1 MYTANRKCTSA
12 IKLVQQNTSLVGKAS
27 TELNAFKYNR
37 ELIKQNAMYSTQSS
51 QVIAP
56 IKKLLVAN
64 RGEIAIRVFRAC
76 TELNIKTVG
85 IYSEQ
90 DEGQIHRIKADES
103 YLIGKGMA
111 PVAAYLNIPEII
123 KIAKEN
129 GVDAI
134 HPGYGFLSER
144 GDFAKACAANGIRF
158 IGPSPDVMYKMGNKT
173 EARKAAI
180 SAGVRIMAGTEQA
193 IIDLKDARAFVEEHE
208 LPVIFKAAHGGGGRG
223 MRVVKSLAELDES
236 FVRATSEAKAAF
248 GNGEVFIE
256 KFIEKPRH
264 IEVQILGDNHKNVS
278 HLYERDCSVQRRH
291 QKVLEIAPAPNLSTE
306 ARDLM
311 LNDAVKLAKHVG
323 YQNAGTVEFLLD
335 SQGRHYFIEVNA
347 RLQVEHTVT
356 EEITGVDLVQ
366 SQIKVAEGHT
376 LQDLGLTQDKIKVN
390 GSSIQCRMTTEDPA
404 KDFQPDNGRLE
415 VYRSGEGMGIRI
427 DAANAF
433 TGANISPFYDS
444 LLVKII
450 AHAKDHP
457 TACAKMTRALKE
469 FRIRG
474 VKTNI
479 PYLINVLE
487 NKKFIDY
494 TNMNTSFIEENPDLI
509 QALRPSRNRAQKLLN
524 YLGNIMVNGPL
535 TELGTDLKP
544 AKITPTVPEAFSTHN
559 VQDMDNYQPPTGWRD
574 VYVSQGPQKF
584 AKAIRDHT
592 KSTHNLL
599 LMDTT
604 MRDAHQSLLATRV
617 RTHDLKRIAP
627 FVAHQFPG
635 LYSMEMWGGATFDVA
650 LRFLHECPWERLREL
665 RKLMPNIPFQ
675 MLLRG
680 ANAVGYTNYPDNVVY
695 EFCKMSVDN
704 GMDIFRVFDSLNY
717 LPNLRVGMDAVNK
730 AGGIVEAAISYT
742 GDVSDPAR
750 TKYNLDYYV
759 GLADE
764 LVKSGTHI
772 LAIKDMA
779 GLLKP
784 KAVHMLIDAIR
795 QRHPDVPIHLHTHD
809 TAGTG
814 VANYLA
820 AAEAGCDVVDVAVDS
835 MSGMTSQPS
844 MGAVVAALLNTPQN
858 TGIDLTSVF
867 KYSSYWEETR
877 TLYAPFECTTTMKSG
892 NADVYQNEI
901 PGGQYTNLQ
910 FQAYSLGLGSQF
922 EEVKK
927 KYTEANQ
934 ILGDIIKVTPSS
946 KIVGDLAQFMVQNK
960 LSTKDVYEQAE
971 SLSFPSSVVEYM
983 QGLIGQPPGGFPEP
997 LRSQIVKEK
1006 TKYEDR
1012 PGKAMEPLD
1021 FAKVKEDL
1029 IAKFGPIVEDCDV
1042 MSYVMFPKVLEEFL
1056 EFKTKFGPV
1065 DTLDTRVFFV
1075 GPNIAE
1081 SLDIPI
1087 EKGKHLHVKV
1097 LAIGDLKSNGEREV
1111 FFELNGQLRSLFVKD
1126 KSAEKD
1132 LKSHPKADMNVTG
1145 SVGAPMPGNVLEIKV
1160 KVGDKV
1166 QKGDPLVVLSAMKM
1180 ETVVKSPASGVV
1192 KSIPIVNGQKL
1203 EGDDLLVSIE

>member
-12 IKLVQQNTSLVGKAS
+12 FKLVQQNTSLIGNKPSNVQ
-27 TELNAFKYNR
+27 ELNVFRYNR
-37 ELIKQNAMYSTQSS
+37 DQIKQRSMYSTKA
-51 QVIAP
+51 VIKP
-56 IKKLLVAN
+56 IKKLMVAN

-76 TELNIKTVG
+76 TELNIKTVA

-103 YLIGKGMA
+103 YLIGKGLA

-123 KIAKEN
+123 QIAKEN

-144 GDFAKACAANGIRF
+144 GDFAKECMKNGIRF

-180 SAGVRIMAGTEQA
+180 EAGVRIMAGTEQP
-193 IIDLKDARAFVEEHE
+193 IIDLKDAKQFVDQHE

-223 MRVVKSLAELDES
+223 MRIVKSLSELDES
-236 FVRATSEAKAAF
+236 FTRATSEAKSAF

-256 KFIEKPRH
+256 KYIEKPRH
-264 IEVQILGDNHKNVS
+264 IEVQILGDNYKGVS
-278 HLYERDCSVQRRH
+278 HLFERDCSVQRRH
-291 QKVLEIAPAPNLSTE
+291 QKVLEIAPAPNLSPE
-306 ARDLM
+306 ALDLM
-311 LNDAVKLAKHVG
+311 TTDAVKLAKHVG

-335 SQGRHYFIEVNA
+335 SQGKHYFIEVNA

-356 EEITGVDLVQ
+356 EEVTGVDLVQ
-366 SQIKVAEGHT
+366 SQIKIAEGHS
-376 LQDLGLTQDKIKVN
+376 LKDLGLTQDKIKLN
-390 GSSIQCRMTTEDPA
+390 GSAIQCRMTTEDPA
-404 KDFQPDNGRLE
+404 KNFQPDNGRIE

-433 TGANISPFYDS
+433 TGASISPFYDS

-457 TACAKMTRALKE
+457 SACAKMTRALKE

-487 NKKFIDY
+487 NKTFIDY
-494 TNMNTSFIEENPDLI
+494 VGVNTSFIEENPQLFNFK
-509 QALRPSRNRAQKLLN
+509 PSQNRAQKLLN
-524 YLGNIMVNGPL
+524 YLGHLMVNGPM
-535 TELGTDLKP
+535 TDLGTDLVP
-544 AKITPTVPEAFSTHN
+544 PKIVPTVPATSTSETN
-559 VQDMDNYQPPTGWRD
+559 GTKKTGWRD
-574 VYVSQGPQKF
+574 VYVKEGAAKF
-584 AKAIRDHT
+584 AKAIREHT
-592 KSTHNLL
+592 KSTHQVL

-627 FVAHQFPG
+627 FVSDQFPG
-635 LYSMEMWGGATFDVA
+635 LYSMEMWGGATFDVS

-717 LPNLRVGMDAVNK
+717 LPNIQLGMDAVNK

-742 GDVSDPAR
+742 GDVSDPTR

-759 GLADE
+759 KLADE
-764 LVKSGTHI
+764 LVKRGTHI

-784 KAVHMLIDAIR
+784 NAIRMLIDGIR
-795 QRHPDVPIHLHTHD
+795 QKHPEIPIHLHTHD

-814 VANYLA
+814 VANYIA
-820 AAEAGCDVVDVAVDS
+820 AAEAGCDIVDVAVDS

-844 MGAVVAALLNTPQN
+844 MGAIVAALLNTPQN
-858 TGIDLTSVF
+858 TGINMESVF

-877 TLYAPFECTTTMKSG
+877 MLYAPFECTTTMKSG
-892 NADVYQNEI
+892 NADVYVNEI

-910 FQAYSLGLGSQF
+910 FQAFSLGLGSQF

-927 KYTEANQ
+927 KYTDANQ
-934 ILGDIIKVTPSS
+934 LLGDIIKVTPSS
-946 KIVGDLAQFMVQNK
+946 KIVGDLAQFMVQNN
-960 LSTKDVYEQAE
+960 LSKEDVINKA
-971 SLSFPSSVVEYM
+971 SDLSFPSSVVEYM

-997 LRSQIVKEK
+997 LRTQILKDK
-1006 TKYEDR
+1006 IRYEGR
-1012 PGKAMEPLD
+1012 PGAELEPLD
-1021 FAKVKEDL
+1021 FNKVKENL
-1029 IAKFGPIVEDCDV
+1029 ITKYGEIVEDCDV
-1042 MSYVMFPKVLEEFL
+1042 MSHVMFPKVLEDYL
-1056 EFKTKFGPV
+1056 QFKTKFGPV
-1065 DTLDTRVFFV
+1065 TTLDTRIFFV
-1075 GPNIAE
+1075 GPKIAE
-1081 SLDIPI
+1081 AIDIPI
-1087 EKGKHLHVKV
+1087 EKGKNLHVKV
-1097 LAIGDLKSNGEREV
+1097 LAIGDLNTVGEREV

-1132 LKSHPKADMNVTG
+1132 IKAHPKADKNNSG
-1145 SVGAPMPGNVLEIKV
+1145 SIGAPMPGNVIDIKV
-1160 KVGDKV
+1160 KVGEV
-1166 QKGDPLVVLSAMKM
+1166 IEKGDPLVVLSAMKM
-1180 ETVVKSPASGVV
+1180 ETVVKSPVTG
-1192 KSIPIVNGQKL
+1192 KIISIPVINGQI
-1203 EGDDLLVSIE
+1203 GRAHV